1 MDIRALLVFQKLK
14 KKNTK
19 NKCTEISKFFR
30 GHLTTSEGCSRW
42 YDQDGYFTVK
52 SKNSILCNKLVL
64 SVQKKSCYQP
74 TNNLKIIEILFPEQ
88 SDY

>member
-1 MDIRALLVFQKLK
+1 MDIRALLVFQKFK
-14 KKNTK
+14 KKHKKQMYRNLQ
-19 NKCTEISKFFR
+19 IFW
-30 GHLTTSEGCSRW
+30 GPLTTSEGCSRW

>member
-14 KKNTK
+14 KKHKKQMYRNLQ
-19 NKCTEISKFFR
+19 IFW

-64 SVQKKSCYQP
+64 SAQKKSCYQP
-74 TNNLKIIEILFPEQ
+74 TNNLKIIEILFTEQ

>member
-1 MDIRALLVFQKLK
+1 MYRNLQIFW
-14 KKNTK
+14 
-19 NKCTEISKFFR
+19 
-30 GHLTTSEGCSRW
+30 GPLTTSEGCSRW